1 MSTID
6 RDPFAY
12 SPVFGVLDEADRA
25 RLTERSRRVE
35 VDKGQVVI
43 CEGDASDS
51 VLVLLSGQMKAV
63 TYSQEGDEFI
73 LNTVVPGD
81 TIGEIGVLSGGPR
94 TATVQATAPSTVLT
108 LSRSALVQII
118 EERPALAVV
127 LLEYLSH
134 TVSRLTGVASDLVHL
149 DLATGGQVP
158 AAEDQRPC
166 RRNHPRGHPDRARRE
181 RRGEPTTGQQLLAGV
196 PEKRMDRHRV
206 AALDGPGSRRAGG
219 RGRDLRLVRRS
230 PRAGASGGH

>member
-6 RDPFAY
+6 RDPFAH

-127 LLEYLSH
+127 LLENLSH

-149 DLATGGQVP
+149 DLSQ
-158 AAEDQRPC
+158 
-166 RRNHPRGHPDRARRE
+166 
-181 RRGEPTTGQQLLAGV
+181 
-196 PEKRMDRHRV
+196 RV
-206 AALDGPGSRRAGG
+206 AKYLLQKTNGHADGTTLGVTQTELAASVGASRQRVNNCLQEFQRSGWIAVESRRLTV
-219 RGRDLRLVRRS
+219 RDRDALEDVV
-230 PRAGASGGH
+230 GI